1 MNYSAVVVA
10 AGKSQRFNKNI
21 NKLLY
26 PLSNGSLVID
36 EALKMFRQ
44 DEDCNQI
51 VIVTN
56 SETIQYLATNRASG
70 KESYCAGGESRS
82 ESVFNGL
89 MAVFNEYVLVHDGAR
104 CYLGRQDLENIKRA
118 MFEYQAAILVKDE
131 TDTVKKVEDGFI
143 VKTIDRNT
151 VKRAMTPQGFKT
163 EELFNCYKKAINDDF
178 KATDD
183 ASIIE
188 KYSDTKIK
196 CIKAIGYNEKI
207 TTIDDI
213 K

>member
-10 AGKSQRFNKNI
+10 AGKSQRFNKDI

-70 KESYCAGGESRS
+70 KE
-82 ESVFNGL
+82 L
-89 MAVFNEYVLVHDGAR
+89 
-104 CYLGRQDLENIKRA
+104 
-118 MFEYQAAILVKDE
+118 
-131 TDTVKKVEDGFI
+131 
-143 VKTIDRNT
+143 
-151 VKRAMTPQGFKT
+151 
-163 EELFNCYKKAINDDF
+163 
-178 KATDD
+178 
-183 ASIIE
+183 
-188 KYSDTKIK
+188 
-196 CIKAIGYNEKI
+196 
-207 TTIDDI
+207 
-213 K
+213 